1 LDQHQN
7 WTRTDNG
14 VITTGIWQPRQAH
27 IAGLRLR
34 KPRPFDDNLGA
45 LMQVKTVARYARRLA
60 QPKLHK
66 NNHRLPT
73 CFVRHV
79 NFGGVRFGGVRR
91 DKCWQN
97 NNRFIVFAAL

>member
-1 LDQHQN
+1 M
-7 WTRTDNG
+7 R
-14 VITTGIWQPRQAH
+14 
-27 IAGLRLR
+27 
-34 KPRPFDDNLGA
+34 
-45 LMQVKTVARYARRLA
+45 VKTVARYARRLA

-79 NFGGVRFGGVRR
+79 NFGGVRR

-97 NNRFIVFAAL
+97 NNRFMVFATL